1 MGTVADFGS
10 TRVYCLRP
18 DRWDNLPE
26 AVKAQPGL
34 YNNILTFSAGPR
46 VSGYGMRC
54 ALWVTDGELV
64 VCRAQSCIGVKFSI
78 IEIKMFMFILVTN
91 FKFAECD
98 KVGKANVYVRYR
110 LSVDRLIQVC

>member
-1 MGTVADFGS
+1 M
-10 TRVYCLRP
+10 
-18 DRWDNLPE
+18 PE

-54 ALWVTDGELV
+54 ELWVTDGDPV

-98 KVGKANVYVRYR
+98 KVGKANVYVLFY
-110 LSVDRLIQVC
+110 SLIIHAAEQHVSAC